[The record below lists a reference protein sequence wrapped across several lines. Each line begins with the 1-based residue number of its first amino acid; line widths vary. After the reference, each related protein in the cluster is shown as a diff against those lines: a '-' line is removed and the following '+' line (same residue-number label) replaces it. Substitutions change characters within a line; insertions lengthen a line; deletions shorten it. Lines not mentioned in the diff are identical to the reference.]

1 MNQDHEKFGDGK
13 RPAFWRVDVLAWVVI
28 NVSLLALLVMA
39 AASPG
44 SAAEKPVRILMLGDS
59 LTSGL
64 GLIKGESLPDRLE
77 AALQT
82 AVPGVAGAPPAI
94 KKRGHPVAPGARVL
108 NAGVSGD
115 TTAGGRSRLA
125 WSLAARPD
133 ALIVALG
140 ANDGLRG
147 LAPKQT
153 FANLDAIIGK
163 AKKAGIPVLLAGMRA
178 PPNLGKE
185 YGAAFDAVFPRLAAR
200 HGIGLFPF
208 LLAGVAAKPD
218 LNQDD
223 GIHPNP
229 EGIAVIVENILP
241 SVLKL
246 IERAGH

>member
-1 MNQDHEKFGDGK
+1 M
-13 RPAFWRVDVLAWVVI
+13 AFRRGFNWG
-28 NVSLLALLVMA
+28 LLALLVMA
-39 AASPG
+39 AFVAG
-44 SAAEKPVRILMLGDS
+44 TVAAEKPVRILMLGDS

-94 KKRGHPVAPGARVL
+94 NKRGHPVAPGARVL

-147 LAPKQT
+147 LAPEQT
-153 FANLDAIIGK
+153 YANLNAILSA
-163 AKKAGIPVLLAGMRA
+163 AKKAGLPVLLAGMRA
-178 PPNLGKE
+178 PPNLGPE
-185 YGAAFDAVFPRLAAR
+185 YGDAFNAVFPRLAAE
-200 HGIGLFPF
+200 HNVALYPF
-208 LLAGVAAKPD
+208 LLENVVARPE

-229 EGIAVIVENILP
+229 KGVAVIVNNMLP
-241 SVLKL
+241 FVLKL
-246 IERAGH
+246 IEQAGH

>member
-1 MNQDHEKFGDGK
+1 
-13 RPAFWRVDVLAWVVI
+13 
-28 NVSLLALLVMA
+28 MA
-39 AASPG
+39 VAPG
-44 SAAEKPVRILMLGDS
+44 VSAATGQPVRILMLGDS

-64 GLIKGESLPDRLE
+64 GLIKGESLPNRLE

-82 AVPGVAGAPPAI
+82 AV
-94 KKRGHPVAPGARVL
+94 PGARVL

-147 LAPKQT
+147 LAPEQT
-153 FANLDAIIGK
+153 YANLNAILSA
-163 AKKAGIPVLLAGMRA
+163 AKKAGLPVLLAGMRA
-178 PPNLGKE
+178 PPNLGPE
-185 YGAAFDAVFPRLAAR
+185 YGDAFNAVFPRLAAE
-200 HGIGLFPF
+200 HNVALYPF
-208 LLAGVAAKPD
+208 LLENVVARPE

-229 EGIAVIVENILP
+229 KGVAVIVNNMLP
-241 SVLKL
+241 FVLKL
-246 IERAGH
+246 IEQAGQ

>member
-1 MNQDHEKFGDGK
+1 MT
-13 RPAFWRVDVLAWVVI
+13 
-28 NVSLLALLVMA
+28 LLVMA
-39 AASPG
+39 APAV

-59 LTSGL
+59 LTSGH

-82 AVPGVAGAPPAI
+82 AVT
-94 KKRGHPVAPGARVL
+94 GARVL

-153 FANLDAIIGK
+153 YANLDAIIGT

-178 PPNLGKE
+178 PPNLGPE
-185 YGAAFDAVFPRLAAR
+185 YGAAFDAVFPRLATK

-208 LLAGVAAKPD
+208 LLAGVAARPD

-241 SVLKL
+241 YILKL

>member
-77 AALQT
+77 AVLQT
-82 AVPGVAGAPPAI
+82 AV
-94 KKRGHPVAPGARVL
+94 PGARVL

-153 FANLDAIIGK
+153 FANLDAIIGT

-229 EGIAVIVENILP
+229 DGIAVIVKNILP
-241 SVLKL
+241 YVLKL

>member
-1 MNQDHEKFGDGK
+1 MFGDGK
-13 RPAFWRVDVLAWVVI
+13 RPTLGWTLGRHGVLAWVVFNI
-28 NVSLLALLVMA
+28 SLLALLVMA
-39 AASPG
+39 AAFPVV
-44 SAAEKPVRILMLGDS
+44 AEKPIRILMLGDS
-59 LTSGL
+59 LTSGH
-64 GLIKGESLPDRLE
+64 GLIKGESIPDRLQE
-77 AALQT
+77 ALQT
-82 AVPGVAGAPPAI
+82 AAGKMLA
-94 KKRGHPVAPGARVL
+94 GARVL

-125 WSLAARPD
+125 WSLAVRPD

-153 FANLDAIIGK
+153 FADLAAIMGK
-163 AKKAGIPVLLAGMRA
+163 ANKAGIPVLLAGMRA

-223 GIHPNP
+223 GIHPNRP
-229 EGIAVIVENILP
+229 GVTIMVDRIVPHVVRLLQTLE
-241 SVLKL
+241 
-246 IERAGH
+246 

>member
-1 MNQDHEKFGDGK
+1 MFGDGK

-28 NVSLLALLVMA
+28 NLSLLALLVMA
-39 AASPG
+39 ASPG
-44 SAAEKPVRILMLGDS
+44 VSAENPVRILMLGDS
-59 LTSGL
+59 LTSGH
-64 GLIKGESLPDRLE
+64 GLIKGESLPDRIE

-82 AVPGVAGAPPAI
+82 A
-94 KKRGHPVAPGARVL
+94 APGSRVL
-108 NAGVSGD
+108 NAGVTGD
-115 TTAGGRSRLA
+115 TTAGGRSRLT

-147 LAPKQT
+147 LASEQT
-153 FANLDAIIGK
+153 YANLDAIIGT
-163 AKKAGIPVLLAGMRA
+163 AIEAGIPVLLTGMRA
-178 PPNLGKE
+178 PPNLGPE

-208 LLAGVAAKPD
+208 LLEGVAAKPD

-229 EGIAVIVENILP
+229 KGIAVIVENILP
-241 SVLKL
+241 YVLKL
-246 IERAGH
+246 IERTGH

>member
-13 RPAFWRVDVLAWVVI
+13 RPAFWRVDVLAWVVT

-82 AVPGVAGAPPAI
+82 AVPG
-94 KKRGHPVAPGARVL
+94 ARVL

-115 TTAGGRSRLA
+115 TTAGGRSRLT

-153 FANLDAIIGK
+153 FANLDAIIGT

>member
-1 MNQDHEKFGDGK
+1 
-13 RPAFWRVDVLAWVVI
+13 
-28 NVSLLALLVMA
+28 MA

-82 AVPGVAGAPPAI
+82 AV
-94 KKRGHPVAPGARVL
+94 PGARVL

-185 YGAAFDAVFPRLAAR
+185 YGAAFDAVFPRLAAK
-200 HGIGLFPF
+200 HGIALFPF

-229 EGIAVIVENILP
+229 DGIAVIVENILP
-241 SVLKL
+241 YVLKL

>member
-1 MNQDHEKFGDGK
+1 MEDNCSIMDQDQEMFGDG
-13 RPAFWRVDVLAWVVI
+13 RRAAFRRVFNWG
-28 NVSLLALLVMA
+28 LLALLVM

-59 LTSGL
+59 LTSGR

-77 AALQT
+77 AALRT
-82 AVPGVAGAPPAI
+82 A
-94 KKRGHPVAPGARVL
+94 APGSRVL

-147 LAPKQT
+147 LAPEQT
-153 FANLDAIIGK
+153 YANLDAIIGT

-178 PPNLGKE
+178 PPNLGAE

-200 HGIGLFPF
+200 HRIALFPF
-208 LLAGVAAKPD
+208 LLADVAAKPD

-241 SVLKL
+241 YVLKL

>member
-1 MNQDHEKFGDGK
+1 M
-13 RPAFWRVDVLAWVVI
+13 
-28 NVSLLALLVMA
+28 
-39 AASPG
+39 AASP
-44 SAAEKPVRILMLGDS
+44 AAAADNPVRILMLGDS
-59 LTSGL
+59 LTSGR

-77 AALQT
+77 AALQ
-82 AVPGVAGAPPAI
+82 
-94 KKRGHPVAPGARVL
+94 RLAPGSRVI

-115 TTAGGRSRLA
+115 TTAGGRSRMA

-147 LAPKQT
+147 LASDQT
-153 FANLDAIIGK
+153 YANLDAIIGT
-163 AKKAGIPVLLAGMRA
+163 AKEAGLPVLLAGMRA
-178 PPNLGKE
+178 PPNLGPE

-208 LLAGVAAKPD
+208 LLEGVAARPD

-229 EGIAVIVENILP
+229 KGIAVIVENILP
-241 SVLKL
+241 YVLTL

>member
-1 MNQDHEKFGDGK
+1 
-13 RPAFWRVDVLAWVVI
+13 
-28 NVSLLALLVMA
+28 MA

-82 AVPGVAGAPPAI
+82 AV
-94 KKRGHPVAPGARVL
+94 PGARVL

-153 FANLDAIIGK
+153 FANLDAIIGT

-229 EGIAVIVENILP
+229 DGIAVIVKNILP
-241 SVLKL
+241 YVLKL

>member
-1 MNQDHEKFGDGK
+1 MENNCSVMNQDHEKFGDGK

-28 NVSLLALLVMA
+28 NVSLLALLVM

-82 AVPGVAGAPPAI
+82 AV
-94 KKRGHPVAPGARVL
+94 PGARVL

-153 FANLDAIIGK
+153 FANLDAIIGT

-185 YGAAFDAVFPRLAAR
+185 YGAAFDAVFPRLAAK
-200 HGIGLFPF
+200 HGIALFPF

-229 EGIAVIVENILP
+229 DGIAVIVENILP
-241 SVLKL
+241 YVLKL

>member
-1 MNQDHEKFGDGK
+1 
-13 RPAFWRVDVLAWVVI
+13 
-28 NVSLLALLVMA
+28 MA

-64 GLIKGESLPDRLE
+64 GLIKGESLPYRLE

-82 AVPGVAGAPPAI
+82 AV
-94 KKRGHPVAPGARVL
+94 PGARVL

-153 FANLDAIIGK
+153 FANLDAIIGT

-185 YGAAFDAVFPRLAAR
+185 YGAAFDAVFPRLAAK
-200 HGIGLFPF
+200 HGIALFPF

-229 EGIAVIVENILP
+229 DGIAVIVENILP
-241 SVLKL
+241 YVLKL

>member
-1 MNQDHEKFGDGK
+1 MENNCSVMNQDHEKFGDGK

-64 GLIKGESLPDRLE
+64 GLIKGESLPNRLE

-82 AVPGVAGAPPAI
+82 AV
-94 KKRGHPVAPGARVL
+94 PGARVL

>member
-13 RPAFWRVDVLAWVVI
+13 RPAFWRVDVLAWVVT

-82 AVPGVAGAPPAI
+82 AVPG
-94 KKRGHPVAPGARVL
+94 ARVL

-115 TTAGGRSRLA
+115 TTAGGRSRLT

-153 FANLDAIIGK
+153 FANLHAIIGT

>member
-1 MNQDHEKFGDGK
+1 M
-13 RPAFWRVDVLAWVVI
+13 
-28 NVSLLALLVMA
+28 

-64 GLIKGESLPDRLE
+64 GLIKGESLPNRLE

-82 AVPGVAGAPPAI
+82 AV
-94 KKRGHPVAPGARVL
+94 PGARVL